1 MSTRGVVGFRHKQKD
16 LLAYN
21 HSDSYPAY
29 LGDKIVRDLH
39 DLLQKGYEPGNIRFA
54 SRKENAANKGLK
66 SLIQQVEALTVVTE
80 ETPRPDEKEQRR
92 LRKYSNPG
100 VGSPD
105 EYWYRALRE
114 TQGDIKAI
122 LKSRYLLD
130 SASTILDSLYCEWG
144 YIVNLDDETLEIY
157 KGGQTKPPR
166 HGRYAKH
173 PPSEG
178 YYPCALVQVFDW
190 TEIMNDV
197 EAVCAAVV
205 ALDVEDED

>member
-1 MSTRGVVGFRHKQKD
+1 
-16 LLAYN
+16 
-21 HSDSYPAY
+21 
-29 LGDKIVRDLH
+29 LH
-39 DLLQKGYEPGNIRFA
+39 DLLQKGLKPLIR
-54 SRKENAANKGLK
+54 
-66 SLIQQVEALTVVTE
+66 QVEALTIVTE
-80 ETPRPDEKEQRR
+80 ETPRPDEKTQRR
-92 LRKYSNPG
+92 LRKYGNSG
-100 VGSPD
+100 VGNPD

-157 KGGQTKPPR
+157 RGYQKKPHTKGR
-166 HGRYAKH
+166 FAKL

-178 YYPCALVQVFDW
+178 YYPCALIQVFDW
-190 TEIMNDV
+190 TEIQNDV

-205 ALDVEDED
+205 ALEVEDGP

>member
-21 HSDSYPAY
+21 HSDSYPSY
-29 LGDKIVRDLH
+29 LGNKVVHDLH
-39 DLLQKGYEPGNIRFA
+39 DLLLKGREP
-54 SRKENAANKGLK
+54 LV
-66 SLIQQVEALTVVTE
+66 QQVEALTIVTE
-80 ETPRPDEKEQRR
+80 ETPRPDEETQRR
-92 LRKYSNPG
+92 LRKYGNSG
-100 VGSPD
+100 VGNPD

-157 KGGQTKPPR
+157 KGRQTKPPR
-166 HGRYAKH
+166 HGRYAKC
-173 PPSEG
+173 PPSG
-178 YYPCALVQVFDW
+178 RYYPCALVQVFDW
-190 TEIMNDV
+190 TEILNDV
-197 EAVCAAVV
+197 EAVCAEVV
-205 ALDVEDED
+205 ALDVEDDP

>member
-16 LLAYN
+16 LVAYN

-39 DLLQKGYEPGNIRFA
+39 DLLQKGL
-54 SRKENAANKGLK
+54 KE
-66 SLIQQVEALTVVTE
+66 LIQQVEALTVVTE

-157 KGGQTKPPR
+157 RGYQEKPHTKGR
-166 HGRYAKH
+166 FAKL

-178 YYPCALVQVFDW
+178 YYPCALIQVFDW
-190 TEIMNDV
+190 TEIQNDV

-205 ALDVEDED
+205 ALEVEDGP